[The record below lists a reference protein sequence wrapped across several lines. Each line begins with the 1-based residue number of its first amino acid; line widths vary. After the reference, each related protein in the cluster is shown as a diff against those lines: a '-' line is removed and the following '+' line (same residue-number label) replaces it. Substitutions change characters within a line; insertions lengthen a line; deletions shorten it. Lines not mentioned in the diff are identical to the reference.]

1 MTLPIQ
7 PVLMCGGSGTRLWP
21 LSREAT
27 PKQFAEFG
35 TEESLLQRTAR
46 RVQALFGQPML
57 AVCGEAH
64 RFQVQGQLEAFPLQA
79 VFSEPVAR
87 NTAAAI
93 AVACLA
99 KAAENPVMALVPC
112 DHDMPDLGSL
122 SLAMAEAYALADE
135 GWLVMLGIQPTYPA
149 TGYGYIQCG
158 AAIATQQARAL
169 PTGRVA
175 AAMKEKPDAETA
187 GYFMRDGY
195 LWNSGLLVFRAR
207 TLLAEMA
214 RLCPEVVEAAQ
225 AALLAGTCNGN
236 AALLDAA
243 AYAKSPNISLDYAV
257 LEKTPRKAC
266 VPYDGKWSDL
276 GSWASIAQLY
286 AQDDRGNA
294 VAGDAMALNCD
305 NSLVLSTKRLVV
317 AQGVQNI
324 AVIETADAVYVTDLR
339 DSERTKEAV
348 DALKQARRQEVKLPA
363 RVYRPWGWYESLT
376 MDEGHQS
383 KRLHVNAGASI
394 SLQYH
399 HFRSEHW
406 VIVKGTAVVVRGEE
420 TLTLK
425 PGESVFIPA
434 TFVHRLTALDEPVEV
449 LEVQTGTYFGE
460 DDIVRLEDQYARI
473 ERKD

>member
-1 MTLPIQ
+1 MTISIQ

-35 TEESLLQRTAR
+35 AGESLLQRTAR
-46 RVQALFGQPML
+46 RVQALFDQPLL

-64 RFQVQGQLEAFPLQA
+64 RFQVQGQLAAFPLQA

-99 KAAENPVMALVPC
+99 RAEENPVMALVPC

-122 SLAMAEAYALADE
+122 SVAMTEAYALAND
-135 GWLVMLGIQPTYPA
+135 GWLVMLGIEPTYPA

-158 AAIATQQARAL
+158 QPVAGRPGKGSAAGRIAS
-169 PTGRVA
+169 
-175 AAMKEKPDAETA
+175 AMKEKPDAETA
-187 GYFMRDGY
+187 ALFMRDGY

-207 TLLAEMA
+207 TLLAE
-214 RLCPEVVEAAQ
+214 LNKHCPQAVEAAR
-225 AALLAGTCNGN
+225 AALMQGTCNGN
-236 AALLDAA
+236 AALLDAT
-243 AYAKSPNISLDYAV
+243 AYAAAPNISLDYAV
-257 LEKTPRKAC
+257 LEKTDRKAC
-266 VPYDGKWSDL
+266 VPYAGKWSDL

-286 AQDDRGNA
+286 PQDDRGNA

-348 DALKQARRQEVKLPA
+348 DALKQARRSEVKLPA

-376 MDEGHQS
+376 VDEGHQS

-406 VIVKGTAVVVRGEE
+406 VIVKGTAQVVRGDEM
-420 TLTLK
+420 LTLK

-434 TFVHRLTALDEPVEV
+434 TCVHRLSALEEAVEV